1 VKFSTYTSDVVI
13 VGGGGAA
20 ALAAISAR
28 QAGATVAFVTKE
40 SSLVGGATIMAAG
53 GTSATFSP
61 GDSLEI
67 FFNDIMKA
75 GGKLNNPKLARI
87 VAERSAEAVLDLENY
102 DFLLDRKD
110 ANFLRTIKLG
120 EGHAFPRGYLDR
132 REALG
137 FSHALG
143 KALMKNEVTVFPETM
158 VSKLLIKDHQAIG
171 VLASSLVTGEYSVF
185 NATSVILAT
194 GGLGA
199 LYEVTTNSSLLTGD
213 GYAMAWDSGAE
224 LVDMEMVQFLPLA
237 FPYPKMRKGKI
248 IGMCSHFGPGVKLYN
263 GLGERYMTKYDPWR
277 MEFTTRDIGA
287 RANFIEIREG
297 RGTKNQAIIVDP
309 REHDP
314 DIWLRWKTSL
324 PHHYAMF
331 REVFGEPAAKWQE
344 PFEAVP
350 SQHFFMGGV
359 RIDEDCRTNIMGLF
373 AVGEIAGGLHGAN
386 RLSGVALTEVF
397 VFGPLAGKTAAL
409 FAKTKKLIPLNT
421 AEIDKEI
428 DTLESKLSKTGSGV
442 RPFELKEAIQ
452 NLMWNNLGPVRD
464 EMGIQTAIGTLEN
477 IQRKDLEDMVIGS
490 HSRKYNRERME
501 AMEVPLMIK
510 TALLVA
516 YSALARE
523 ESRGSHYRTD
533 FPLSD
538 DKKWLKNIVLT
549 KNRNDKVEICLKEII

>member
-1 VKFSTYTSDVVI
+1 MKFSTYTSDVVI